1 MSITEGGI
9 QKGTLNGFNRII
21 NCYNGYVKIG
31 YFKNGHPFGKYQ
43 YFDNNAAVIAQGIF
57 EGEGNILKNETIK
70 DFKKNDNPSKY
81 ASTVTKAEINE
92 NMKTFH

>member
-43 YFDNNAAVIAQGIF
+43 MDVR
-57 EGEGNILKNETIK
+57 
-70 DFKKNDNPSKY
+70 S
-81 ASTVTKAEINE
+81 
-92 NMKTFH
+92 